1 MKSLGSR
8 QNQHSFA
15 RTPEINIQRSVFN
28 RSFQAK
34 DTMNFD
40 LLTPFFWDEILPG
53 DTAKLNVQMFARL
66 ATQVVPLMDNMYMDF
81 FFFFI
86 PNRIVWKNFTK
97 FMGEQ
102 ENPDDSI
109 DYLIPQVYIP
119 APTGLNTLN
128 MTIYD
133 KLGLPIAWPSL
144 EDMKVNSLLL
154 RGYNLTYNYWFRD
167 QNLQNS
173 LFVPTDDGPDNF
185 NDFNLVYSGKKHDY
199 FTSALKAPQKGAA
212 VTLPL
217 GGTIPITGSIYGP
230 TSDTFLPYKGNLSSS
245 LNAQLES
252 SVSGTSGAAAFIFS
266 SSQGAGTD
274 INPYIAANS
283 LPMFHSL
290 SGDLA
295 LATSTSIN
303 QFRQAMFM
311 QEFLER
317 DNRGGTRYKE
327 VVMSHFN
334 VLVPDFR
341 VQWPEHLGNATVRI
355 NQHVIAQTS
364 ETGSTPQGNLAAFST
379 ASASGQHVGFNK
391 SFTEHGFVLG
401 LCRARADITYQYGLN
416 RSWFRRTRYDLFWPE
431 FQQLGDQ
438 IIANKE
444 IFYRGSPLD
453 DQAFGY
459 IERHGDYRFR
469 PSEVRGFFRS
479 NAPQT
484 LDVWHLAQ
492 EMTMPP
498 VLNAQFIQSNTPIER
513 SLAVTEGY
521 PDLLVDYW
529 FDYQHARPMV
539 AYPVPASL
547 GRF

>member
-8 QNQHSFA
+8 TNQHSFA
-15 RTPEINIQRSVFN
+15 KTPEINIQRSVFN

-86 PNRIVWKNFTK
+86 PNRIVWRNFVK

-109 DYLIPQVYIP
+109 DYLIPQVEIP
-119 APTGLNTLN
+119 APEGLDTLN
-128 MTIYD
+128 GTIYD
-133 KLGLPIAWPSL
+133 KMGLPIKWPST
-144 EDMKVNSLLL
+144 EAMKVNALLL

-173 LFVPTDDGPDNF
+173 LTVPLDDGPDSA
-185 NDFNLVYSGKKHDY
+185 DTYNLVLSGKKHDY
-199 FTSALKAPQKGAA
+199 FTSALRAPQKGAA

-217 GGTIPITGSIYGP
+217 GGTVPVIGTISGP
-230 TSDTFLPYKGNLSSS
+230 TVDTGLDSFSTSNPTKQFETRGGVASTSGGVLFTSSS
-245 LNAQLES
+245 ASTLNELFRPRIPEDGLNMNFGLTA
-252 SVSGTSGAAAFIFS
+252 
-266 SSQGAGTD
+266 
-274 INPYIAANS
+274 
-283 LPMFHSL
+283 
-290 SGDLA
+290 DLA
-295 LATSTSIN
+295 TATAVSIN

-334 VLVPDFR
+334 VVVPDFR

-355 NQHVIAQTS
+355 SQHVIAQTS

-379 ASASGQHVGFNK
+379 ASAGGTHVGFNK

-401 LCRARADITYQYGLN
+401 LCRARADITYQYGMN

-444 IFYRGSPLD
+444 IFFRGSALD

-492 EMTMPP
+492 EFTTPP
-498 VLNAQFIQSNTPIER
+498 ALNAQFITSNTPIER

>member
-1 MKSLGSR
+1 M
-8 QNQHSFA
+8 
-15 RTPEINIQRSVFN
+15 FN

-66 ATQVVPLMDNMYMDF
+66 GTQVVPLMDNMYMDF

-86 PNRIVWKNFTK
+86 PNRIVWTNFVK

-109 DYLIPQVYIP
+109 DYLIPQVHIAAP
-119 APTGLNTLN
+119 AGLDTLN
-128 MTIYD
+128 GTIYD
-133 KLGLPIAWPSL
+133 KMGLPIKWPST

-167 QNLQNS
+167 QNLQNT
-173 LFVPTDDGPDNF
+173 LFVPMDDGPDNQ
-185 NDFNLVYSGKKHDY
+185 NDFNLVLSGKKHDY
-199 FTSALKAPQKGAA
+199 FTSALRAPQKGAA
-212 VTLPL
+212 VTLPI
-217 GGTIPITGSIYGP
+217 GGIVPVTGSI
-230 TSDTFLPYKGNLSSS
+230 TQSANVAGNFQGYNGATPQNLNLQAGASSTTGGVLFS
-245 LNAQLES
+245 TTPSVPLNSGINWLMPAGTLNSALLHNLNA
-252 SVSGTSGAAAFIFS
+252 
-266 SSQGAGTD
+266 
-274 INPYIAANS
+274 
-283 LPMFHSL
+283 
-290 SGDLA
+290 DLA
-295 LATSTSIN
+295 SATAVSIN

-334 VLVPDFR
+334 VVVPDFR

-355 NQHVIAQTS
+355 SQHVIAQTS

-379 ASASGQHVGFNK
+379 ASAGGTHVGFNK

-444 IFYRGSPLD
+444 IFFRGSALD

-459 IERHGDYRFR
+459 IERHGDYRYR

-479 NAPQT
+479 NAPET

-492 EMTMPP
+492 EFTTPP
-498 VLNAQFIQSNTPIER
+498 ALNSQFITSNTPIER

>member
-109 DYLIPQVYIP
+109 DYLIPQVHIP

-199 FTSALKAPQKGAA
+199 FTSALKTPQKGAA
-212 VTLPL
+212 VTFPI
-217 GGTIPITGSIYGP
+217 GGTAPITGSITQPNGVLGNFAIGSNYTEIQAGANSTTGATQFATTP
-230 TSDTFLPYKGNLSSS
+230 ATTIGTPINWLLP
-245 LNAQLES
+245 
-252 SVSGTSGAAAFIFS
+252 SGALNSALSI
-266 SSQGAGTD
+266 AG
-274 INPYIAANS
+274 
-283 LPMFHSL
+283 L
-290 SGDLA
+290 SADLA
-295 LATSTSIN
+295 SATATTIN

-341 VQWPEHLGNATVRI
+341 VQWPEHLGNATIRI

-492 EMTMPP
+492 EMTLPP